1 MEDQS
6 CEEDMH
12 SVTPRYADRA
22 IGKERAHTKDTY
34 CKEGEREKES
44 DRESGRMERETGQ
57 CLEE

>member
-1 MEDQS
+1 
-6 CEEDMH
+6 MH